1 MKSFHLFFI
10 FILFWAITMPNDI
23 SAQKVISLSST
34 PTHPIKG
41 SEAEKNKT
49 GKNKFVTYQIIPS
62 NGTTYGYD
70 IFIDSK
76 LKIHQTTIPGRAGV
90 NGFKTETDAKKVAE
104 LAVNKIISGQMPP
117 TISQK
122 EIEKLLIN
130 LK

>member
-1 MKSFHLFFI
+1 
-10 FILFWAITMPNDI
+10 MPNDI
-23 SAQKVISLSST
+23 SAQKIISLSST

-104 LAVNKIISGQMPP
+104 LQSI
-117 TISQK
+117 
-122 EIEKLLIN
+122 KL
-130 LK
+130 

>member
-1 MKSFHLFFI
+1 
-10 FILFWAITMPNDI
+10 MPNEI
-23 SAQKVISLSST
+23 SAQKVISSSST
-34 PTHPIKG
+34 PNHPIKG

-62 NGTTYGYD
+62 NGTTYG
-70 IFIDSK
+70 FIDSK

>member
-1 MKSFHLFFI
+1 
-10 FILFWAITMPNDI
+10 MPNEI
-23 SAQKVISLSST
+23 SAQKVISSSST
-34 PTHPIKG
+34 PDHPIKG

-49 GKNKFVTYQIIPS
+49 GKDEFNSHQNHSS

-70 IFIDSK
+70 IFMVDK